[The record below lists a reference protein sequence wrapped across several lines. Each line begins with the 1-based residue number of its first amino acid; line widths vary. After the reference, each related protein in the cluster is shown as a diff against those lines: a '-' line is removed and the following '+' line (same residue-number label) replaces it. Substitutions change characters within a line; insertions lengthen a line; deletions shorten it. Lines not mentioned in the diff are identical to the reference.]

1 MCRTKILR
9 VKNGVDGKGCCCC
22 MALLTN
28 RLRAIQVCCPRSRK
42 LPALP
47 PHSCHMVDHNHHSR
61 LRMVNS
67 VVHGSWKSWCDVSCQ
82 RWCGPKPSPTKE
94 RRNVVNS
101 FPDNLHDDK
110 PSPVSGNG
118 LIKMWNYGEFCF
130 IVLRHSPVMLS
141 KYQQPLICL
150 CVTKSAVFHF
160 TLAPSKFTYVL
171 HIDSWQNQRSD
182 L

>member
-1 MCRTKILR
+1 MLPKI
-9 VKNGVDGKGCCCC
+9 
-22 MALLTN
+22 T
-28 RLRAIQVCCPRSRK
+28 QVTCTAAPQ
-42 LPALP
+42 L
-47 PHSCHMVDHNHHSR
+47 PHSWPQPSFTLAYGEFSGAWVLKIMV
-61 LRMVNS
+61 
-67 VVHGSWKSWCDVSCQ
+67 WCFMSE

-101 FPDNLHDDK
+101 FPDNLHEVK
-110 PSPVSGNG
+110 LSPVSGNG
-118 LIKMWNYGEFCF
+118 LIKVWNYGEFCF

-141 KYQQPLICL
+141 KYQQPLTCL

-171 HIDSWQNQRSD
+171 HIDGWQNQRSD